1 MEAEVAAKVVVIGP
15 VGVGK
20 SSITIRYVHNEFH
33 DSLESTL
40 GAVYFEKTQLA
51 QGRRVKF
58 EFWDTA
64 GQEKYKSIARI
75 YYKDCRVA
83 LVVYDVTSRSSFEG
97 LKSRVAE
104 LRTNGP

>member
-1 MEAEVAAKVVVIGP
+1 

-33 DSLESTL
+33 ESLDSTL
-40 GAVYFEKTQLA
+40 GAVYFEKTNSYH
-51 QGRRVKF
+51 GKKIKY

-75 YYKDCRVA
+75 YYKDCKVA
-83 LVVYDVTSRSSFEG
+83 LVVYDVTCKTSFEG
-97 LKSRVAE
+97 LKTWVNE
-104 LRTNGP
+104 LRTNGPENVSSRLSIQ